1 VDANIFAEWIALGA
15 DMYRDVV
22 QDEQTHTIE
31 TLGQEDD
38 NLTEQNDHAPLAGV
52 RILAVEQFGAG
63 PWGTMMMADLGAEI
77 IKIENPATDGDV
89 ARYIPPYTGEKDSVY
104 FQSFNRNKQ
113 SITLNLQDPRGQD
126 IFKRLVEVS
135 DCVYNNLRGDLPAKL
150 ELDYTALGTL
160 KPSIVCCSLSAFG
173 RTGARASEPGYD
185 YLMQGYAGWM
195 SITGE
200 PGSPPQKAGLSLV
213 DLNAGVMASLGLVS
227 CVMRARQTGIG
238 CDVDVNL
245 FDTALSLLGYV
256 GAWHLTNGYEPKRM
270 PDSSHPSQIPSQ
282 VLPTKD
288 GWLVVMCAKD
298 KFYWNLV
305 RIFGAPELADDP
317 RFHKSADRLEH
328 RETLVPIL
336 KDLSRK
342 ETTAIWLERFKGEV
356 PCAPVNSVG
365 EAFQDPQVA
374 EDEMVLELPHPEFGT
389 VRQVASPIK
398 VSDTRTDH
406 RRGPKLGEH
415 THQVLRD
422 HLNLSDDE
430 VEVLRTM
437 RVI

>member
-1 VDANIFAEWIALGA
+1 LSD
-15 DMYRDVV
+15 
-22 QDEQTHTIE
+22 TKK
-31 TLGQEDD
+31 
-38 NLTEQNDHAPLAGV
+38 NDRAPLEGV
-52 RILAVEQFGAG
+52 RVLAVEQFGAG
-63 PWGTMMMADLGAEI
+63 PWGSMMMADLGAEV
-77 IKIENPATDGDV
+77 IKIENPATEGDV
-89 ARYIPPYTGEKDSVY
+89 ARHIPPYTGDQDSVY

-113 SITLNLQDPRGQD
+113 SMTLNLQDERGQA
-126 IFKRLVEVS
+126 IFKRLVGES
-135 DCVYNNLRGDLPAKL
+135 DCVYNNLRGDLSAKL
-150 ELDYTALGTL
+150 ELDYAALGTV

-173 RTGARASEPGYD
+173 RTGKRASEPGYD

-213 DLNAGVMASLGLVS
+213 DLNAGVMAALGLVS
-227 CVMRARQTGIG
+227 CVMRARESGVG

-256 GAWHLTNGYEPKRM
+256 GAWHLTKGYEPKRM

-282 VLPTKD
+282 VLQTKN

-328 RETLVPIL
+328 RDVLVPLL
-336 KDLSRK
+336 KDLSK
-342 ETTAIWLERFKGEV
+342 QETTETWLERLKGEV
-356 PCAPVNSVG
+356 PCAPVNSVE
-365 EAFQDPQVA
+365 EAFEDPQVL
-374 EDEMVLELPHPEFGT
+374 EDEMILELDHPQFGT

-398 VSDTRTDH
+398 ISDAKMH
-406 RRGPKLGEH
+406 HHRGPSLGEQ
-415 THQVLRD
+415 TADVLGT
-422 HLNLSDDE
+422 HLNLTAEEIDS
-430 VEVLRTM
+430 LRADKI
-437 RVI
+437 V